1 MYRLFARCKSR
12 QTFLV
17 HIVASDAAFRTQSAT
32 RIVASMTIRHR
43 HRRRRSLCQRYL
55 FANIVALSFALSFWA
70 SRKIARWLV
79 PATAVWVETHGCH
92 AYGKPISI
100 RGKHRH
106 LPRRSFDPK
115 SGFCLC
121 RRSHD
126 GFAWSTAH
134 RGCPK
139 FPVDCANE
147 CATSDVP
154 PPPHDGVKRSRR
166 WLHRFD
172 ATRRRAKC
180 VETSIQPEI
189 RRLFEKIETATMTP
203 KMPVRSLPNLR
214 KIITTD
220 FVASGV
226 RIPIIHRLRLRERV
240 DTFLRDAPSA
250 NGAFRGRGIVIV
262 GSASNAK
269 YSTAYWIALHSLRRT
284 GACALPVEIWFPKGE
299 LPTCEQAKSMRALGA
314 TPRSFERSFERLA
327 KNRFAYKLLAVAM
340 SEFDQVLYMDA
351 DNIALTANVCRLF
364 DTSEDYARTGALLWQ
379 DFWSSSAAP
388 DLFDVLPSS
397 PALDFNGT
405 HESGQ
410 FLVHKSRVWRA
421 LALALFMNA
430 YPEIFSPLSGNYMGW
445 GDKEFLASALA
456 ATKTPFARV
465 SRLPQH
471 VGVAVHDRISIWGNA
486 MLQFD
491 DADVPLFL
499 HANVGKIVARDFP
512 CANVSAYVHRWTS
525 HADVLARATNT
536 RDFELD
542 WLVDTACSVVRTVS
556 DDDHTDVAFARAP
569 LLDGMHLA
577 DHPGALGK

>member
-1 MYRLFARCKSR
+1 M
-12 QTFLV
+12 
-17 HIVASDAAFRTQSAT
+17 
-32 RIVASMTIRHR
+32 
-43 HRRRRSLCQRYL
+43 
-55 FANIVALSFALSFWA
+55 
-70 SRKIARWLV
+70 
-79 PATAVWVETHGCH
+79 
-92 AYGKPISI
+92 
-100 RGKHRH
+100 
-106 LPRRSFDPK
+106 
-115 SGFCLC
+115 
-121 RRSHD
+121 
-126 GFAWSTAH
+126 
-134 RGCPK
+134 
-139 FPVDCANE
+139 
-147 CATSDVP
+147 
-154 PPPHDGVKRSRR
+154 
-166 WLHRFD
+166 
-172 ATRRRAKC
+172 
-180 VETSIQPEI
+180 
-189 RRLFEKIETATMTP
+189 
-203 KMPVRSLPNLR
+203 
-214 KIITTD
+214 
-220 FVASGV
+220 ASGV

-299 LPTCEQAKSMRALGA
+299 LPTCEQAKAMRALGA

>member
-1 MYRLFARCKSR
+1 
-12 QTFLV
+12 
-17 HIVASDAAFRTQSAT
+17 
-32 RIVASMTIRHR
+32 
-43 HRRRRSLCQRYL
+43 
-55 FANIVALSFALSFWA
+55 
-70 SRKIARWLV
+70 
-79 PATAVWVETHGCH
+79 
-92 AYGKPISI
+92 
-100 RGKHRH
+100 
-106 LPRRSFDPK
+106 
-115 SGFCLC
+115 
-121 RRSHD
+121 
-126 GFAWSTAH
+126 
-134 RGCPK
+134 
-139 FPVDCANE
+139 
-147 CATSDVP
+147 
-154 PPPHDGVKRSRR
+154 
-166 WLHRFD
+166 
-172 ATRRRAKC
+172 
-180 VETSIQPEI
+180 
-189 RRLFEKIETATMTP
+189 
-203 KMPVRSLPNLR
+203 
-214 KIITTD
+214 
-220 FVASGV
+220 
-226 RIPIIHRLRLRERV
+226 
-240 DTFLRDAPSA
+240 
-250 NGAFRGRGIVIV
+250 
-262 GSASNAK
+262 
-269 YSTAYWIALHSLRRT
+269 
-284 GACALPVEIWFPKGE
+284 
-299 LPTCEQAKSMRALGA
+299 
-314 TPRSFERSFERLA
+314 
-327 KNRFAYKLLAVAM
+327 M

>member
-1 MYRLFARCKSR
+1 
-12 QTFLV
+12 
-17 HIVASDAAFRTQSAT
+17 
-32 RIVASMTIRHR
+32 
-43 HRRRRSLCQRYL
+43 
-55 FANIVALSFALSFWA
+55 
-70 SRKIARWLV
+70 
-79 PATAVWVETHGCH
+79 
-92 AYGKPISI
+92 
-100 RGKHRH
+100 
-106 LPRRSFDPK
+106 
-115 SGFCLC
+115 
-121 RRSHD
+121 
-126 GFAWSTAH
+126 
-134 RGCPK
+134 
-139 FPVDCANE
+139 
-147 CATSDVP
+147 
-154 PPPHDGVKRSRR
+154 
-166 WLHRFD
+166 
-172 ATRRRAKC
+172 
-180 VETSIQPEI
+180 
-189 RRLFEKIETATMTP
+189 MTP

-214 KIITTD
+214 KRITTD

-299 LPTCEQAKSMRALGA
+299 LPTCEQAKAMRALGA

-512 CANVSAYVHRWTS
+512 CANVSAYVHS
-525 HADVLARATNT
+525 LDVRTPMSSPAPPTRATSSST
-536 RDFELD
+536 GSLIPRVPSF
-542 WLVDTACSVVRTVS
+542 APS
-556 DDDHTDVAFARAP
+556 DDDHTAFARVAFARAP
-569 LLDGMHLA
+569 LLDGLHLA
-577 DHPGALGK
+577 DHAGARVNNERSHFNLNSPN

>member
-1 MYRLFARCKSR
+1 M
-12 QTFLV
+12 
-17 HIVASDAAFRTQSAT
+17 
-32 RIVASMTIRHR
+32 
-43 HRRRRSLCQRYL
+43 
-55 FANIVALSFALSFWA
+55 
-70 SRKIARWLV
+70 
-79 PATAVWVETHGCH
+79 
-92 AYGKPISI
+92 
-100 RGKHRH
+100 
-106 LPRRSFDPK
+106 
-115 SGFCLC
+115 C

-314 TPRSFERSFERLA
+314 TPRSFARSFERLA

-410 FLVHKSRVWRA
+410 FLIHKSRVWRA

-430 YPEIFSPLSGNYMGW
+430 YPEIFSPLGGNYMGW

>member
-1 MYRLFARCKSR
+1 MA
-12 QTFLV
+12 
-17 HIVASDAAFRTQSAT
+17 I
-32 RIVASMTIRHR
+32 R
-43 HRRRRSLCQRYL
+43 HRRRRRPSLCQRYL
-55 FANIVALSFALSFWA
+55 LANIVALSLGLSFWL
-70 SRKIARWLV
+70 SQKIARWLV
-79 PATAVWVETHGCH
+79 PATAVWVETLGCH

-100 RGKHRH
+100 RGKHR
-106 LPRRSFDPK
+106 RSLDTK

-126 GFAWSTAH
+126 GYAWSTAH

-139 FPVDCANE
+139 FPVDCATE
-147 CATSDVP
+147 CATSDAS

-166 WLHRFD
+166 WLHWFD
-172 ATRRRAKC
+172 ATRAKC

-189 RRLFEKIETATMTP
+189 RRLFEKIKTAVTTP

-214 KIITTD
+214 KTITKD

-226 RIPIIHRLRLRERV
+226 RIPIIHRLRLRERI
-240 DTFLRDAPSA
+240 DKFLRDAPSA
-250 NGAFRGRGIVIV
+250 EGAFRGRGIVIV

-269 YSTAYWIALHSLRRT
+269 YSTTYWIALHSLRRT

-299 LPTCEQAKSMRALGA
+299 LPTCEQAELMRALGA
-314 TPRSFERSFERLA
+314 APRSFERSFERLA

-351 DNIALTANVCRLF
+351 DNIALSETVCQLF

-397 PALDFNGT
+397 AALDFNGT

-421 LALALFMNA
+421 LTLALFMNA
-430 YPEIFSPLSGNYMGW
+430 YPEIFSPLSSNYMGW

-512 CANVSAYVHRWTS
+512 CANVSAYVPRWST
-525 HADVLARATNT
+525 HADILARATNT

-542 WLVDTACSVVRTVS
+542 WLFDTVCSLVRTVT
-556 DDDHTDVAFARAP
+556 DDDHTAFARVAFARAP
-569 LLDGMHLA
+569 LLDGLHLA
-577 DHPGALGK
+577 DHAGARVNNERSHFNLNSPN